1 MITWATPWAF
11 ALLILVALLPWQ
23 PRWTGVLRLIVPGL
37 DVHEAGWTV
46 RRAVAWLP
54 LALRMVGLALC
65 VVAMAR
71 PQLTNKRTV
80 VESEGLDIILA
91 VDTSGS
97 MRAQD
102 MTSGVQAV
110 DRLSVAKAVMA
121 RFVEERPYDR
131 IGVVVFGAEAFTHVP
146 LTLDHDTLT
155 SVLDQ
160 VQIGVAGEGATAI
173 GSAIAVSSKRL
184 ADLKAPSKL
193 VILLTDGRSN
203 AGRFEPKQAAELAK
217 ALGIKV
223 YTIGVGGGNPRGGG
237 LFARMNQDGVDEESL
252 KEVAATTGA
261 AYFRATDTRA
271 LQSVYDKINKL
282 EPSPAEVEQI
292 EDHEE
297 LYRRFLVP
305 GVVLLFLQSLLSTT
319 WLRRW
324 P

>member
-23 PRWTGVLRLIVPGL
+23 PRLTGVLRLVVPGL
-37 DVHEAGWTV
+37 DVHEAGWTL
-46 RRAVAWLP
+46 RRALAWSP
-54 LALRMVGLALC
+54 LALRMAGLALC

-71 PQLTNKRTV
+71 PQLTNQRTV
-80 VESEGLDIILA
+80 VHSEGLDIILA

-102 MTSGVQAV
+102 FTSGLQAV
-110 DRLSVAKAVMA
+110 DRLSVAKSVMA
-121 RFVEERPYDR
+121 EFIEQRPFDR

-155 SVLDQ
+155 QVLDQ
-160 VQIGVAGEGATAI
+160 VQIGVAGEGATAV
-173 GSAIAVSSKRL
+173 GSAVAVSAKRL
-184 ADLKAPSKL
+184 ADLAAPSKI

-203 AGRFEPKQAAELAK
+203 AGRFEPKEAAEMAS

-223 YTIGVGGGNPRGGG
+223 YTIGVGGGGPRGGG
-237 LFARMNQDGVDEESL
+237 LFAMMSDDGVDEASL
-252 KEVAATTGA
+252 KQVASLTGA

-271 LQSVYDKINKL
+271 LQSVYDRINKL
-282 EPSPAEVEQI
+282 EPSPAEVEQVI
-292 EDHEE
+292 DHVE
-297 LYRRFLVP
+297 LYRRFLIP
-305 GVVLLFLQSLLSTT
+305 GLLLLALQTVLSAT